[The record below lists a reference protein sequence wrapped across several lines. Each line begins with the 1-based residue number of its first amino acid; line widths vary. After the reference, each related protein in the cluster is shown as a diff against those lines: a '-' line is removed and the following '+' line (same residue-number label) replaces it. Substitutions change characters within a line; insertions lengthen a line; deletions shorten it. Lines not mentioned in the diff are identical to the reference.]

1 MADHLDGHLFA
12 IPPRRNP
19 ANSVSSLSSTS
30 TAYPK
35 RNRQMANYRLEITA
49 CGTKSSSASTWS
61 TDLKDEKGQEKEE
74 QKESLSR
81 EPIKSRLGAFFSSIS
96 PGQQDLLSQFGFLL
110 ALIGVLVLVM
120 YYELTSYA
128 DSGFEQFM
136 NSQNLGVRALFT
148 AIGLIISLFWD
159 YYSSGKS
166 PALTLLPP

>member
-1 MADHLDGHLFA
+1 
-12 IPPRRNP
+12 
-19 ANSVSSLSSTS
+19 
-30 TAYPK
+30 
-35 RNRQMANYRLEITA
+35 MANYRLEITA